1 MGIPILMYHEVGP
14 RETLAERYTVPT
26 ESFREQL
33 GYLRDNGYRTI
44 SLQDY
49 FRQAETG
56 GAAGEKQIILTFDD
70 NNLSHYLV
78 SLPLLVEF
86 GFSATF
92 FVVSGFVDTRPDFMT
107 SGQLREME
115 RAGMSIESHSHTHRF
130 LSELGDDDLRAE
142 LETSKRLLE
151 GHVHHPIDFISCPGG
166 RYSERVLERALA
178 AGYRGVCT
186 SAPGLNAPVGGRPS
200 RGLQRFLVSADTP
213 IEIFTRMVRGD
224 RRFVLGQVRRH
235 RIKSAIKNMLGN
247 RLYHGIWQRLRRDI

>member
-1 MGIPILMYHEVGP
+1 MYHEVGP

-26 ESFREQL
+26 DNFRAQL
-33 GYLRDNGYRTI
+33 GYLRDNDYRVI

-49 FRQAETG
+49 VRQTETG
-56 GAAGEKQIILTFDD
+56 ETAGEKQIILTFDD

-78 SLPLLVEF
+78 SLPLLMEY

-115 RAGMSIESHSHTHRF
+115 SSGMSIESHSHTHRF
-130 LSELGDDDLRAE
+130 LSELKDEDLRVE

-151 GHVHHPIDFISCPGG
+151 EHLHHPVDFISCPGG

-186 SAPGLNAPVGGRPS
+186 SAPGLNAPVGGRPT
-200 RGLQRFLVSADTP
+200 RVFQRFLVSADTP
-213 IEIFTRMVRGD
+213 IETYTRMARGD
-224 RRFVLGQVRRH
+224 RRFVLAQVRRH
-235 RIKSAIKNMLGN
+235 RIKAVIKNMLGD
-247 RLYHGIWQRLRRDI
+247 RLYHGIWQRLRRDV